1 MPLKAGPESGGAVER
16 RAQAAPEVP
25 DSGTSGAQEAE
36 YQAPAPEATQA
47 SQVPKRAEAPMPQEV
62 AYQVPVPEVPDGPLP
77 AQAPAAHG
85 KEPA

>member
-1 MPLKAGPESGGAVER
+1 MP
-16 RAQAAPEVP
+16 QEVASQVP
-25 DSGTSGAQEAE
+25 V
-36 YQAPAPEATQA
+36 PEATQA

-62 AYQVPVPEVPDGPLP
+62 ASQVATQASQVPVPEVPDGPLP